1 MFSKFRLNYNYF
13 HDYFHRCIS
22 YDLKKQIEL
31 LDTRL
36 IFFLTKNR
44 TVQACFRSAR
54 TRLRHESDGNRR
66 NNSRCTL
73 EFELA

>member
-1 MFSKFRLNYNYF
+1 MHIVLFGKTNRITRF
-13 HDYFHRCIS
+13 
-22 YDLKKQIEL
+22 
-31 LDTRL
+31 TRL

-54 TRLRHESDGNRR
+54 TRLRHESDGDRR